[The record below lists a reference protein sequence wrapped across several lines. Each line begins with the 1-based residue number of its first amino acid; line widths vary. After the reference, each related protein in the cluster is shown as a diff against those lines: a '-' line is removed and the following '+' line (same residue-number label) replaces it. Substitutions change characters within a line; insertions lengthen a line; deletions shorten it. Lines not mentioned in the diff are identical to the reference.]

1 VVVEILVIKYG
12 NEMIYQNYHR
22 HDNYSNVITPDST
35 VLPEHYAQRAVELGH
50 GIISSVNHGWAGRY
64 IEHYELA
71 KKYDLKFLFGTEAYM
86 VNDRLEKDRT
96 NAHIVLLAKNENG
109 RRSINRILSEA
120 NITGFYYKPRID
132 LSLLFSLP
140 KDDVWVSS
148 ACIAGVWK
156 YENYEEII
164 LKIAK
169 HFRKNFFLEVQNH
182 NTPGQKFIN
191 KRIISISNQNSIPI
205 IFGCDSHY
213 IFPNQ
218 ASDRDDYLL
227 SKHIEYEDEDGWYMD
242 YPDGEEAIERFKIQ
256 GVLSNAQIKEAMNN
270 TNILLDVEEYNS
282 AVFSK
287 GIKLPTI
294 HKGKTQEEKDTI
306 LKDLIEEKW
315 QEEKQ
320 NVPEQFWDKY
330 ENEIYKELTVV
341 IETGMADYFLLDYE
355 VVKRGKEL
363 GGFITL
369 TGRGC
374 FTKDALVHTLNGMK
388 TIDKIEVNDQ
398 VIGSD
403 GKFHSVYKTMQYETN
418 EEMISIEHLYGGKK
432 YHPYVCTKNHKI
444 LVRRNDKNVWVE
456 AKDICKKDYVCLPK
470 INFDST
476 LCNTIDLNEYNTSFD
491 FDEKY
496 IYEIK
501 GSGIAYPHSPG
512 TMAKKYGVATS
523 LFKNF
528 AKGNKN
534 CFKRKKEIL
543 TRFFADNPFSTQQEY
558 VDYTKD
564 QRTRKINRHIK
575 IDEHFNL
582 FVGMMYGDGFTAG
595 NSRLG
600 LAIHTENHKNIINR
614 KIFEKMAKRLGVG
627 ISERK
632 SETKNLSQLY
642 FSSSCFRSFFDQEMF
657 VSKKGKIKKFNAKFF
672 SQSKENLKA
681 IAEGL
686 MISDGCR
693 SKINFYDRNSFD
705 NTSSSLINAFKIM
718 GLATGNYP
726 MSLCIRK
733 AYADKRGYNCKTSY
747 KLRINDR
754 SKILRKTNLRCLEDD
769 KFWYLPVREKTV
781 LSAKKRMV
789 YDFSVLGT
797 HDYLLNNMIVHNSS
811 AGFYL
816 SKLLGFTTVDR
827 ISATVKLFPER
838 FITKERILEA
848 GNLPDIDF
856 NLGNPEIFAQAQIDV
871 LGENRSYPMIAFGT
885 LRPKAAWKMFARA
898 KGIGFDI
905 ANRIS
910 EQIGDYDKAL
920 YHAGEDEKEDIV
932 IFNYVDE
939 DYHDLVVESEKY
951 LGIVSQAG
959 QHPCAYLLFD
969 GNISEEI
976 GLMKIKDNLCCIMDG
991 LWAEKYGFLKNDLLK
1006 VSVVEGIYKTFQR
1019 IGIDPHPLPELIELC
1034 KDNPEVWAVYKNA
1047 WTMGINQFEQRNT
1060 SGRAAKYA
1068 PQNIS
1073 ELSAFVAA
1081 VRPGFKS
1088 NYKQFEAREPFSYGV
1103 PSLDSLIQTEEFP
1116 QSYLLYQENA
1126 MQVMEYSGV
1135 PTSET
1140 YDVIKYISKKRIEK
1154 VLKYKKEFFVGMTR
1168 NIIQSENKLE
1178 EEAKKT
1184 SKMIWQIIEDSS
1196 HYLFNAAHSY
1206 CTAGDSLYGAY
1217 LKSHYPLHFYETF
1230 LRILEKGGDKN
1241 RLAETKKEAQ
1251 EAFQIKFPQ
1260 LKFGQDN
1267 REMVANT
1274 KTKEITSSLGS
1285 IKGFRSAMGEEL
1297 FNLSQNEFEDFIDL
1311 LVMAEENSVISKKFE
1326 DLIKINYFDMFGN
1339 NKKLLK
1345 IFEEFVS
1352 GKSRYSKKHKQGTK
1366 NKRILELKF
1375 IFGKTPNEKFPIL
1388 SQLDFDNDVLGY
1400 VQSSF
1405 ENIDKRLVYVL
1416 SIQTKFS
1423 PRVQAYCL
1431 SNGSQVSLKIQKS
1444 LYDNNLFLGGDILY
1458 IKRFKKKPTVRFED
1472 GKFIQ
1477 NEDGS
1482 FDWWI
1487 DQYNIIEPEKFDE
1500 IVKEVVDVS

>member
-1 VVVEILVIKYG
+1 
-12 NEMIYQNYHR
+12 MIYQNYHR
-22 HDNYSNVITPDST
+22 HDHYSNVITPDSS

-71 KKYDLKFLFGTEAYM
+71 KQYGLKFLFGTESYM
-86 VNDRLEKDRT
+86 VKDRFEKDKT

-120 NITGFYYKPRID
+120 NVTGYYYKPRID
-132 LSLLFSLP
+132 LPLLFSLP
-140 KDDVWVSS
+140 KNDVWVTS
-148 ACIAGVWK
+148 ACIGGVWK

-164 LKIAK
+164 LKMAK
-169 HFRKNFFLEVQNH
+169 HFGKNFFLEMQTH
-182 NTPGQKFIN
+182 NTEGQIFIN
-191 KRIISISNQNSIPI
+191 KRIISISNRNNIPI
-205 IFGCDSHY
+205 VFGCDSHY
-213 IFPNQ
+213 IFSNQ
-218 ASDRDDYLL
+218 ATDRNDYLL
-227 SKHIEYEDEDGWYMD
+227 SKHIEYEDEDGWHMD
-242 YPDGEEAIERFKIQ
+242 YPSGEEVIERFEIQ

-270 TNILLDVEEYNS
+270 TNTFLDVGEYNS

-294 HKGKTQEEKDTI
+294 HKGKTQEEKNTI

-315 QEEKQ
+315 QEEKE
-320 NVPEQFWDKY
+320 NVPEQLWDKY

-355 VVKRGKEL
+355 VVRRGKEL

-369 TGRGC
+369 TGRG
-374 FTKDALVHTLNGMK
+374 
-388 TIDKIEVNDQ
+388 
-398 VIGSD
+398 
-403 GKFHSVYKTMQYETN
+403 
-418 EEMISIEHLYGGKK
+418 
-432 YHPYVCTKNHKI
+432 
-444 LVRRNDKNVWVE
+444 
-456 AKDICKKDYVCLPK
+456 
-470 INFDST
+470 
-476 LCNTIDLNEYNTSFD
+476 
-491 FDEKY
+491 
-496 IYEIK
+496 
-501 GSGIAYPHSPG
+501 
-512 TMAKKYGVATS
+512 
-523 LFKNF
+523 
-528 AKGNKN
+528 
-534 CFKRKKEIL
+534 
-543 TRFFADNPFSTQQEY
+543 
-558 VDYTKD
+558 
-564 QRTRKINRHIK
+564 
-575 IDEHFNL
+575 
-582 FVGMMYGDGFTAG
+582 
-595 NSRLG
+595 
-600 LAIHTENHKNIINR
+600 
-614 KIFEKMAKRLGVG
+614 
-627 ISERK
+627 
-632 SETKNLSQLY
+632 
-642 FSSSCFRSFFDQEMF
+642 
-657 VSKKGKIKKFNAKFF
+657 
-672 SQSKENLKA
+672 
-681 IAEGL
+681 
-686 MISDGCR
+686 
-693 SKINFYDRNSFD
+693 
-705 NTSSSLINAFKIM
+705 
-718 GLATGNYP
+718 
-726 MSLCIRK
+726 
-733 AYADKRGYNCKTSY
+733 
-747 KLRINDR
+747 
-754 SKILRKTNLRCLEDD
+754 
-769 KFWYLPVREKTV
+769 
-781 LSAKKRMV
+781 
-789 YDFSVLGT
+789 
-797 HDYLLNNMIVHNSS
+797 SS

-838 FITKERILEA
+838 FITKERILGA
-848 GNLPDIDF
+848 GSLPDIDF
-856 NLGNPEIFAQAQIDV
+856 NLGNPEVFAQAQIDV
-871 LGENRSYPMIAFGT
+871 LGENHSYPMIAFGT

-898 KGIGFDI
+898 KGIEFDV

-920 YHAGEDEKEDIV
+920 YHADEDEKEDVV

-939 DYHDLVVESEKY
+939 NYHDLVGESEKY

-969 GNISEEI
+969 GNIAEEI
-976 GLMKIKDNLCCIMDG
+976 GLIKIRDNLCCVMDG

-1034 KDNPEVWAVYKNA
+1034 KDNPEVWAIYRNA
-1047 WTMGINQFEQRNT
+1047 WTMGINQFEQTNT

-1103 PSLDSLIQTEEFP
+1103 PSLDRLIQTQEFP

-1135 PTSET
+1135 PTAET
-1140 YDVIKYISKKRIEK
+1140 HDVIKYISKKRIEK

-1168 NIIQSENKLE
+1168 NIVQSENKPE
-1178 EEAKKT
+1178 KEAQKT

-1230 LRILEKGGDKN
+1230 LRILEEGGDKT

-1251 EAFQIKFPQ
+1251 EAFQIKFPA

-1267 REMVANT
+1267 RQMVANT

-1285 IKGFRSAMGEEL
+1285 IKGFRAVMGEQL

-1311 LVMAEENSVISKKFE
+1311 LVMAEEEGVISKKFE

-1339 NKKLLK
+1339 NKKLLE
-1345 IFEEFVS
+1345 IFEEFTS
-1352 GKSRYSKKHKQGTK
+1352 GKSRYSITHKQDTK

-1375 IFGKTPNEKFPIL
+1375 IFSKIPNDKFPIL
-1388 SQLDFDNDVLGY
+1388 SQLDFDNDILGY
-1400 VQSSF
+1400 IQSSF
-1405 ENIDKRLVYVL
+1405 KNIDKRLVYVL

-1431 SNGSQVSLKIQKS
+1431 SNGSQVSLKIQKN

-1458 IKRFKKKPTVRFED
+1458 IKKFKKKPTVRFED
-1472 GKFIQ
+1472 GKFVQ

-1487 DQYNIIEPEKFDE
+1487 DQYNVVEPEKFDE
-1500 IVKEVVDVS
+1500 IVKEVVDAS